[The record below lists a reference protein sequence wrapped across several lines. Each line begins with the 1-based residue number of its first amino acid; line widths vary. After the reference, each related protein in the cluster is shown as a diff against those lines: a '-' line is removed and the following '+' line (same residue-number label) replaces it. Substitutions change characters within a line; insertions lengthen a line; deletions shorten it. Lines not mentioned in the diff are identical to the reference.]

1 MSFVNSSTFQ
11 NFLRENPE
19 SGTLKIRAFA
29 ASQAVPIKGLRVV
42 VSKVIDD
49 DNVIFFDGLTNE
61 SGIIENIVLPAPK
74 LNSDNMN
81 VPNRTTYDITATY
94 IPDNIVQLY
103 IIMRNRG
110 DNIKVLGN
118 VNRHNHLCDVFLYK
132 SIQLLADHLLESLV

>member
-81 VPNRTTYDITATY
+81 IPNRTTYDITATY

-103 IIMRNRG
+103 KVNIYENVYVVQNINVVPSFKIEG
-110 DNIKVLGN
+110 DN
-118 VNRHNHLCDVFLYK
+118 
-132 SIQLLADHLLESLV
+132 